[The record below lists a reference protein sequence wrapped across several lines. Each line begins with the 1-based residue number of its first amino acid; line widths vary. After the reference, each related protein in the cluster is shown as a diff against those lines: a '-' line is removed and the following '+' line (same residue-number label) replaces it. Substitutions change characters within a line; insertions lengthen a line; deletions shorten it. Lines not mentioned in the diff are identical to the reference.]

1 MNNLYKKTGTL
12 TITLASGTE
21 NYLSD
26 GTSYIYEDET
36 SDEPD
41 ATIFSKSN
49 LIITGSGALN
59 VSGNYNTG
67 IRSKDSLVIESG
79 TINVI
84 SVDDAIKGKDS
95 VTIYDGIITITSGAD
110 GIKSTNSSNSSKGYI
125 DIQGGT
131 INVTSGNDA
140 IQAETDLII
149 SHGDITIL
157 SGGGSENG
165 KDRVEDDMPQMPDGE
180 RPEMPGN
187 PPEGFTPG
195 NPPEGFNPDNME
207 NMTPPTSST
216 IKTTTSTE
224 ITDDTTT
231 STSTKGLKAE
241 SSITIYNGT
250 FNINSADDSIHCDGD
265 ITINNGTFTM
275 ETGDDGIHADN
286 NLEINNGTIDIA
298 KSYEGLEARYITING
313 GNIHLTTS
321 DDGLNAANSDSDESI
336 FSLTINNVYIVVD
349 ASGDGLDA
357 NGSIYING
365 GTTIVNGPESNNNE
379 ALDYDVDFIITNG
392 LLVAVGSAGMAD
404 TPSSS
409 STQNTINLT
418 VSSQNAGSMVH
429 IESENGEDILTFA
442 PSKSYQSVI
451 ISSPNLKIGETY
463 TAYTGGSSTGT
474 ATDGLYNNG
483 TYSGGTEIGSV
494 TIIDK
499 VNNLTEDRLN
509 IGGPG
514 GGQMPG
520 IPGEGQPGMPPE
532 NGENRPTPP
541 IDSETP
547 NNPSTDETP
556 DNGQIPVEDE
566 LPPSD
571 DSSSGSSDIT
581 TDGDSNSGG
590 TTTNGSSSGNT
601 NSGSTPS
608 GNSSDASI
616 NNSSSSNSSS
626 GNNSSSSYSS
636 NTVTNNPDTGDT
648 TSTLPYVFALVVSGF
663 AMVFGIG
670 RKLMKKRK

>member
-1 MNNLYKKTGTL
+1 
-12 TITLASGTE
+12 
-21 NYLSD
+21 
-26 GTSYIYEDET
+26 
-36 SDEPD
+36 
-41 ATIFSKSN
+41 
-49 LIITGSGALN
+49 
-59 VSGNYNTG
+59 
-67 IRSKDSLVIESG
+67 
-79 TINVI
+79 
-84 SVDDAIKGKDS
+84 
-95 VTIYDGIITITSGAD
+95 
-110 GIKSTNSSNSSKGYI
+110 
-125 DIQGGT
+125 
-131 INVTSGNDA
+131 
-140 IQAETDLII
+140 
-149 SHGDITIL
+149 
-157 SGGGSENG
+157 
-165 KDRVEDDMPQMPDGE
+165 
-180 RPEMPGN
+180 
-187 PPEGFTPG
+187 
-195 NPPEGFNPDNME
+195 
-207 NMTPPTSST
+207 
-216 IKTTTSTE
+216 
-224 ITDDTTT
+224 
-231 STSTKGLKAE
+231 
-241 SSITIYNGT
+241 
-250 FNINSADDSIHCDGD
+250 
-265 ITINNGTFTM
+265 
-275 ETGDDGIHADN
+275 
-286 NLEINNGTIDIA
+286 
-298 KSYEGLEARYITING
+298 
-313 GNIHLTTS
+313 
-321 DDGLNAANSDSDESI
+321 
-336 FSLTINNVYIVVD
+336 
-349 ASGDGLDA
+349 
-357 NGSIYING
+357 
-365 GTTIVNGPESNNNE
+365 
-379 ALDYDVDFIITNG
+379 
-392 LLVAVGSAGMAD
+392 MAD

-499 VNNLTEDRLN
+499 VNNLTEDGLN

-547 NNPSTDETP
+547 NNLSTDETP

-581 TDGDSNSGG
+581 TDGDSSSSDTSTNGASNSGG
-590 TTTNGSSSGNT
+590 TTTNGSNSGNT

-626 GNNSSSSYSS
+626 GNNSSSFSSS